1 MNFPNKGFA
10 KIRLKSF
17 DFNGF
22 ISIQKNCSKSEKNC
36 GKLLTKTKK
45 KSIIQ
50 TKTKINTEKG
60 VFDYG
65 YDERVRNQK
74 RNV

>member
-1 MNFPNKGFA
+1 MRKQ
-10 KIRLKSF
+10 KKYS
-17 DFNGF
+17 DFNRF
-22 ISIQKNCSKSEKNC
+22 YPCLKNFWKTEKNC
-36 GKLLTKTKK
+36 GKLLTRTKK

-65 YDERVRNQK
+65 YYQRVRNQK